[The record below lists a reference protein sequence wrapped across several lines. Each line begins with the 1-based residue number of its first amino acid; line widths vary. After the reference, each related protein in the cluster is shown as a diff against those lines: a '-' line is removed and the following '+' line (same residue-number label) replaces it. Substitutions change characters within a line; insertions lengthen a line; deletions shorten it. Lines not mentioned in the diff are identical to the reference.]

1 MIFILQPFELENAC
15 YCKSNLVCGAYFRCT
30 TFNIFIHV
38 HLIFASVLKSVSYSV
53 WLQNMSFMHESN
65 EVFYKSSILLIHFS
79 NNKNLLSIV
88 NSVSVLLTLMLC
100 LYYNCRTYLIIIW
113 SYKSTINL
121 TEYSSFF
128 ANMLADFNSFC
139 KILFL
144 SHSPSQNCQESKFIL

>member
-1 MIFILQPFELENAC
+1 MYYLQ
-15 YCKSNLVCGAYFRCT
+15 YFYSC
-30 TFNIFIHV
+30 TFNLCKCAKICILFSLV
-38 HLIFASVLKSVSYSV
+38 T
-53 WLQNMSFMHESN
+53 NMSFMHESI
-65 EVFYKSSILLIHFS
+65 EVFYKSTILLIHFS